1 MCRAFKIATT
11 RLSDSIHLIAVAGL
25 LAVFASHESAQAQIC
40 GTGLGGAIS
49 LNTGGPVHIGDT
61 ITITGILAGNQ
72 PTSLAA
78 SNITAWLLLP
88 NGTTNKAME
97 NVNLPAGTTC
107 DSVNGVAGAGFLCPG
122 NITIGAGVSGT
133 CDSFPTTYTVR
144 AQDVGQGVTFAATGV
159 NGFQFNCSQPGQ
171 PKKIVFEEAVLGQT
185 VQANPQAA
193 SACPVQILQVIFP
206 GIAIT
211 KNCVNQCTPIGSPIQ
226 FSGVVTNTGDVTLNS
241 ITVTDDPNATITF
254 STTTFLGNSFP
265 ANGDP
270 ATAVLAAGDS
280 VSFTGSYTPSG
291 TAAALCG
298 PFTDTIQVTGAD
310 ITGFT
315 VTNTATAT
323 CHVQVNPAI
332 TLTKDCFK
340 TGSPGVRNLQPG
352 DTYVEVFVV
361 KNTGDVGLTG
371 VIIHDDVQGNIT
383 VGDLGSGQS
392 VTNTTG
398 PITPAPGVCGPIT
411 DHATATGTNL
421 CPADDV
427 CPSARTVTSA
437 QQQCTVTVLCAPNIC
452 VSKGITCAPATGAAC
467 DGTLTYGSTASG
479 VVGPTNQTAFCYQI
493 IVANCLPSADVLV
506 VTNISDNLISPL
518 TGFETPFTLQIGQAR
533 TNYYKQSYG
542 AGTHVNTVS
551 AIGFGQASGVVTNA
565 QASATATV
573 VPISVTCALNLTNDF
588 QVNTSPVNNCD
599 VQLAAGTSNA
609 AVQVILTI
617 NNTGQGDLNV
627 SVIGGSI
634 LSTTPLVDCA
644 TGASIAPP
652 VVFVPAGQTVVTNI
666 GCVTVSCPGATVSAT
681 IQGTAVASTGIPCIF
696 DTAGNA
702 VTTAPSSCQNCVNC
716 AIPAVPLECR
726 VTGGGTLYA
735 GVTDTNCVVL
745 TTVLF
750 DDEQCA
756 GSVLDHISHGGQ
768 LGAPFNQRD
777 CGQIL
782 GDPCIRGEWEH
793 NRHYQGSGNP
803 KDTIDT
809 KFHSYNANVG
819 AVKGVFDSLEC
830 ACLGCCSGGEFIG
843 SATNNALC
851 NPTDHKICGPEP
863 RPAPANAIIFSG
875 LGVFQPAACGASGKN
890 QPLRWFVFRVYIED
904 RSEPGGLHPGGAKEP
919 ADVYCFQAWDTG
931 VTVTKHSDASTV
943 ATTFR
948 QCLAADNCAF
958 IESISTSSNTGVP
971 PGTLPSATVC
981 GMSADINDCGPL
993 YDGNQQIHPSTGAT
1007 CTATTPLTIIS
1018 P

>member
-1 MCRAFKIATT
+1 VTKVCGPAAIDLAAGSFTVSGSVT
-11 RLSDSIHLIAVAGL
+11 NCGSTDLSNV
-25 LAVFASHESAQAQIC
+25 VV
-40 GTGLGGAIS
+40 T
-49 LNTGGPVHIGDT
+49 DT
-61 ITITGILAGNQ
+61 ITNANGTVDSISVTIG
-72 PTSLAA
+72 TLAA
-78 SNITAWLLLP
+78 H
-88 NGTTNKAME
+88 
-97 NVNLPAGTTC
+97 
-107 DSVNGVAGAGFLCPG
+107 
-122 NITIGAGVSGT
+122 
-133 CDSFPTTYTVR
+133 
-144 AQDVGQGVTFAATGV
+144 
-159 NGFQFNCSQPGQ
+159 
-171 PKKIVFEEAVLGQT
+171 
-185 VQANPQAA
+185 
-193 SACPVQILQVIFP
+193 
-206 GIAIT
+206 
-211 KNCVNQCTPIGSPIQ
+211 
-226 FSGVVTNTGDVTLNS
+226 
-241 ITVTDDPNATITF
+241 
-254 STTTFLGNSFP
+254 
-265 ANGDP
+265 
-270 ATAVLAAGDS
+270 
-280 VSFTGSYTPSG
+280 
-291 TAAALCG
+291 TAAPIAPQTINLTSCG
-298 PFTDTIQVTGAD
+298 RVSDF
-310 ITGFT
+310 F
-315 VTNTATAT
+315 
-323 CHVQVNPAI
+323 
-332 TLTKDCFK
+332 
-340 TGSPGVRNLQPG
+340 
-352 DTYVEVFVV
+352 
-361 KNTGDVGLTG
+361 
-371 VIIHDDVQGNIT
+371 
-383 VGDLGSGQS
+383 
-392 VTNTTG
+392 
-398 PITPAPGVCGPIT
+398 
-411 DHATATGTNL
+411 TATGTGP
-421 CPADDV
+421 CGP
-427 CPSARTVTSA
+427 TSA
-437 QQQCTVTVLCAPNIC
+437 TSSTCVTLVTNAACITVAKICGPSTVNLSAGSYQVSGSVTNCGTAALTGVMILDVITDPQGHTTTNVVSIGGTIPGGGSAPIGPITIPVTLCGNYVDFLVASGNGPCGSITNRSQQTCTTTVLCPVPCIN
-452 VSKGITCAPATGAAC
+452 VSKGIACAPATGAAC
-467 DGTLTYGSTASG
+467 DGTLTYLSSDTG
-479 VVGPTNQTAFCYQI
+479 VAGPTNQTAFCYQV
-493 IVANCLPSADVLV
+493 IVSNCDTPGGSNSESLV
-506 VTNISDNLISPL
+506 VTNIHDNLISPL
-518 TGFETPFTLQIGQAR
+518 AGFETPFTLQPGASR

-542 AGTHVNTVS
+542 VGNHVNTVT
-551 AIGFGQASGVVTNA
+551 AIGSGQTSGVVTNA
-565 QASATATV
+565 SGSATATV

-644 TGASIAPP
+644 TGASITPP

-819 AVKGVFDSLEC
+819 PVKGVFDSLEC